1 MADADPMDVE
11 RELFKLSATLAGH
24 EQDVRCVGAL
34 ANNQVLTG
42 SRDSSVRV
50 WAPAPSTDGFSYACT
65 STLLGHSHYVGTL
78 TATPLDGLA
87 SGSNDKHVIEWDME
101 RGTPARILEGHT
113 DVVSCVRA
121 RGELLYS
128 ASWDKTA
135 RVWRDACVL
144 TLKGHDKAVWPVLPL
159 DDAEGVLTASADRT
173 IKLDG
178 RRAPCRRRTRAT
190 RTSCATSRSSRA
202 SASSGSNDGTVRL
215 GARRRA
221 SACCRRRSRPCTRWR
236 CCPPASG

>member
-1 MADADPMDVE
+1 MADAEPMDVE

-87 SGSNDKHVIEWDME
+87 SGSNDKHVIEWDLAPNA
-101 RGTPARILEGHT
+101 PARVLEGRLLPGW
-113 DVVSCVRA
+113 C
-121 RGELLYS
+121 ELLGTAEGGPTDNFFDLGGHS
-128 ASWDKTA
+128 LLASKLVAAISREIGVKLSVLDLFDAPSVRDLA
-135 RVWRDACVL
+135 RKLAAPADVPKELDAPVAPAGGLSKDVAIVGMAGRFPQAPSVDDFWSMLVDGRDAL
-144 TLKGHDKAVWPVLPL
+144 TLW
-159 DDAEGVLTASADRT
+159 S
-173 IKLDG
+173 
-178 RRAPCRRRTRAT
+178 
-190 RTSCATSRSSRA
+190 
-202 SASSGSNDGTVRL
+202 
-215 GARRRA
+215 
-221 SACCRRRSRPCTRWR
+221 
-236 CCPPASG
+236 